1 MSRFG
6 CFGRAEQ
13 KILRTDFLQ
22 WKFFFQ
28 KVTPSQLSASF
39 VLFPAEFEYVFC
51 QVKQPVKCLMEKN
64 SDFYLCYHNSYEIWH
79 SFSRT
84 SMRNFLWCYYRW
96 FITSLA
102 LKNVKNNAI
111 LFKLSWYKAFVHW
124 KFKLLIFLM
133 DSISSIFTSFFCFYL
148 ETYGKHSIQR
158 KF

>member
-39 VLFPAEFEYVFC
+39 VLFPADFEYVFC

-96 FITSLA
+96 FITSFA
-102 LKNVKNNAI
+102 LEKCKKI
-111 LFKLSWYKAFVHW
+111 MRYYLDYPSTRLLSTENLNYSFSWWIPSQVF
-124 KFKLLIFLM
+124 LLLSFA
-133 DSISSIFTSFFCFYL
+133 SI
-148 ETYGKHSIQR
+148 
-158 KF
+158 